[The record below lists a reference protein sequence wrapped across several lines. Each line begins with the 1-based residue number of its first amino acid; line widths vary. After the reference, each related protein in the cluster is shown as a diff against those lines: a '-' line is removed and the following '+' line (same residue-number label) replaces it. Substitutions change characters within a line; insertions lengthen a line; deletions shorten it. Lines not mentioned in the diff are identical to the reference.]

1 MSAAGTKQLIV
12 TLTRYLRQL
21 YRLPAA
27 ARWYLLHAA
36 LLTGALGVGAL
47 FYNLTIDSLGY
58 QRIFLGRLETV
69 SRLSALGLVL
79 PLWWLV
85 HRIGLRQALMLSA
98 GLQAFSALAVA
109 LWPSAAP
116 LLLASATTGPAAVL
130 FQVSAA
136 PLMMAYSSADH
147 RDQLFRVNAALNIGV
162 AGLSKWL
169 GSMLPGLLAPL
180 LRISANSAL
189 AYRATFGVVG
199 MVLLLAIVPLLRMP
213 RQALAP
219 DTQAPTPG
227 ALEQQLTT
235 DPPQAAIGR
244 YSARIARLVAPIAQR
259 TPEPWRGVARDPLP
273 MLVLLLPP
281 MMISLGAA
289 LLIPYLNIFLAERYR
304 ASNATLGLILAGG
317 DIAAGLAM
325 LAAPLLSARLG
336 KIGAVVLT
344 QLLSIPFLLLSG
356 FAPGL
361 AIAGA
366 ALILRFGLFN
376 LGVPLYD
383 AFAMERSQAGARP
396 IVIGLVNGAYAS
408 GYLVAPLISTRVQQ
422 FYGFAPLFIATAC
435 CYALAA
441 LVMFALFGRV
451 ATGQTA
457 S

>member
-1 MSAAGTKQLIV
+1 MPASGAKRPIAALA
-12 TLTRYLRQL
+12 RSLRRL
-21 YRLPAA
+21 YDLPPA

-69 SRLSALGLVL
+69 SRLAALGLVL

-85 HRIGLRQALMLSA
+85 HQIGLRQALMLSA
-98 GLQAFSALAVA
+98 ALQAGSALAVA
-109 LWPSAAP
+109 LWPGAAP
-116 LLLASATTGPAAVL
+116 LLLASAVTGPAAVL

-136 PLMMAYSSADH
+136 PLMMAHSGANQ
-147 RDQLFRVNAALNIGV
+147 RDQLFSLNAALNIGV

-169 GSMLPGLLAPL
+169 GSMLPGLLALPL
-180 LRISANSAL
+180 GTHASSAL

-199 MVLLLAIVPLLRMP
+199 LVLLLAIVPLLRVP
-213 RQALAP
+213 RQPLVQHDPAA
-219 DTQAPTPG
+219 APG
-227 ALEQQLTT
+227 AEA
-235 DPPQAAIGR
+235 PEEAIAERQAAIGR
-244 YSARIARLVAPIAQR
+244 YSARIARLVAPIAR
-259 TPEPWRGVARDPLP
+259 RAPEPWSSAARDPLP
-273 MLVLLLPP
+273 LLALLLPP
-281 MMISLGAA
+281 AIISLGAA
-289 LLIPYLNIFLAERYR
+289 LLIPYLNIFLAEHYG
-304 ASNATLGLILAGG
+304 ASNTTLGVILAGG

-361 AIAGA
+361 WVAGA

-383 AFAMERSQAGARP
+383 AFAMERSPASARP

-422 FYGFAPLFIATAC
+422 SFGFAPLFIATAC
-435 CYALAA
+435 CYLLAA

-451 ATGQTA
+451 
-457 S
+457 SRR

>member
-1 MSAAGTKQLIV
+1 MPVTDTKRPIA
-12 TLTRYLRQL
+12 TLARSLRRL
-21 YRLPAA
+21 YDLPPA

-47 FYNLTIDSLGY
+47 FYNLTIDALGY

-98 GLQAFSALAVA
+98 GLHAFSALAVA

-116 LLLASATTGPAAVL
+116 LLLASAATGPAAVL

-136 PLMMAYSSADH
+136 PLMMAHSSAKQ
-147 RDQLFRVNAALNIGV
+147 RDQLFSLNAALNIGV

-169 GSMLPGLLAPL
+169 GSLLPGLLALPL
-180 LRISANSAL
+180 GTHASSAL

-199 MVLLLAIVPLLRMP
+199 LLLLLAIVPLLRVP
-213 RQALAP
+213 RQASAP
-219 DTQAPTPG
+219 DTQAQTPEP
-227 ALEQQLTT
+227 LEPERATNQR
-235 DPPQAAIGR
+235 QAAIGR
-244 YSARIARLVAPIAQR
+244 YSARIAHLVAPIAR
-259 TPEPWRGVARDPLP
+259 RAPEPWSGVARDPLP

-281 MMISLGAA
+281 LIISIGAA
-289 LLIPYLNIFLAERYR
+289 LLIPYLNIFLAKHYG
-304 ASNATLGLILAGG
+304 ASNITLGLILAGG

-361 AIAGA
+361 PIAGT
-366 ALILRFGLFN
+366 ALVLRFGLFN

-383 AFAMERSQAGARP
+383 AFAMERSQASARP
-396 IVIGLVNGAYAS
+396 IVIGLINGAYAS
-408 GYLVAPLISTRVQQ
+408 GYLVAPLLSTRVQQ

-441 LVMFALFGRV
+441 LVMFALFGRG
-451 ATGQTA
+451 AGGQTTT
-457 S
+457 